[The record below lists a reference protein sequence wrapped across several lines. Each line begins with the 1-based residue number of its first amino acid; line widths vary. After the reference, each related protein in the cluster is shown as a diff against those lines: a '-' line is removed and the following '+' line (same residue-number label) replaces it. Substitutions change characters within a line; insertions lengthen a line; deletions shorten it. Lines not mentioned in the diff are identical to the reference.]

1 MLNLSICCIA
11 TQRDLSKLSKL
22 LLFYFYIDK
31 KSQVIGLSNP
41 TLIKNIF
48 TFIYAR
54 NNDKFN
60 SSILAELLRVS
71 MLKSECGGVVMAKN
85 SNQQNH

>member
-11 TQRDLSKLSKL
+11 TQRDLSKLSKML
-22 LLFYFYIDK
+22 LFYIDK
-31 KSQVIGLSNP
+31 KSKVIGLSNP

-60 SSILAELLRVS
+60 SSILAEPLRVS
-71 MLKSECGGVVMAKN
+71 MLKEECGGVVMAKN